1 MGKKKKGIV
10 EIHHSLKVKAQRFF
24 KDVDHLKRI
33 KDDLVP
39 YLSKLVHESCHF
51 MNAYI
56 LMRVDQINSSGD
68 TCIDKTI
75 IGHKVKT
82 QSQVQTFVK
91 NAMRILTHQL
101 QKNSNS
107 EECLRMKEFYD
118 NIYSKLEG
126 RPTFDKLDNGAHL
139 LCSIAKEVQTNWIN
153 HYWVP
158 FMRRQKQHI
167 RLNGFNKDKRHAYDI
182 QMIIWKGLDGHK
194 PLYPFKRGEEQ
205 KVRQLSDEEKIFV
218 LDQRQKMGLEDG
230 ESYTDSHWEKHF
242 THAILYHVEMIQK
255 IESLTKEEIEDMK
268 VRSFTIS
275 PLRDIRLAHIPIDST
290 ILNHL
295 FPKWIKTKK
304 DIMDCMDTKEE
315 KDDYLWGEFLNMN
328 LFKKKVSPKWK
339 FGNHIMTDG
348 ICISA
353 TFVEER
359 SAPPTTPKSQD
370 GNKKRKMSEVE
381 NEKIN
386 LMERDRG
393 CFIDDQ
399 YVVECKEDDVE
410 IIGIDPGRNVLMMAN
425 NLTTNEIHSLSKKR
439 YYEESKMTK
448 NNTWWKRY
456 RKRHDLEEKLTTLPS
471 FKITDHLKYMEGLK
485 SKWKHNAVLWSRLAI
500 KKRSENKF
508 LTHRRRYKC
517 LDTFFQTIIR
527 GVKERGKKP
536 IISFGAAKFGTSSKG
551 EISGPLASL
560 TRRCQQHAVT
570 VMTNEYKT
578 SQLCC
583 ECSSQLEHP
592 KRKKY
597 VKEKGETH
605 HRSVE
610 IWDLVWCK
618 NTSHNHKFS
627 NRDANASRNIA
638 QILHSVLFHG
648 HRPAHFSPPQKEA
661 TVEVKEPPA
670 KRKRVENIEHADV
683 NPSDALLKR
692 KSVLDASRQ

>member
-10 EIHHSLKVKAQRFF
+10 EIHHTLKVKAQRFF
-24 KDVDHLKRI
+24 KHVQHLKKIR
-33 KDDLVP
+33 DDLVP

-56 LMRVDQINSSGD
+56 LMRVNQISSSHD
-68 TCIDKTI
+68 ADIDRTI
-75 IGHKVKT
+75 IGNDVK
-82 QSQVQTFVK
+82 SNSKVQTFAK
-91 NAMRILTHQL
+91 NAMRILANQL
-101 QKNSNS
+101 DKQSNS
-107 EECLRMKEFYD
+107 KECLRMKQFYD
-118 NIYSKLEG
+118 QVYSKLQD
-126 RPTFDKLDNGAHL
+126 RPTFDILKNGAQL
-139 LCSIAKEVQTNWIN
+139 LSSIAKEVQTNWIN
-153 HYWVP
+153 HFSVP

-167 RLNGFNKDKRHAYDI
+167 RLSGFNEDKRHAYDI
-182 QMIIWKGLDGHK
+182 QMLIWKGLYDHM
-194 PLYPFKRGEEQ
+194 PLYPFKRGEVQ
-205 KVRQLSDEEKIFV
+205 KVRILSEREILFV
-218 LDQRQKMGLEDG
+218 LDQREKMGLEDG
-230 ESYTDSHWEKHF
+230 ETYTDAHWETHF
-242 THAILYHVEMIQK
+242 THAIFYHVEMLQK
-255 IESLTKEEIEDMK
+255 IESLTKEEIEEKK
-268 VRSFTIS
+268 VRSFSIS
-275 PLRDIRLAHIPIDST
+275 PLKDIRLAHIPIDT
-290 ILNHL
+290 TTLKNL
-295 FPKWIKTKK
+295 FPDWNKATKA
-304 DIMDCMDTKEE
+304 IMDCMDTNEE
-315 KDDYLWGEFLNMN
+315 KDEYLWGEFLNVD
-328 LFKKKVSPKWK
+328 LFRKKVSPKWK
-339 FGNHIMTDG
+339 FGCHIRTDG
-348 ICISA
+348 TSLSIG
-353 TFVEER
+353 FVEER
-359 SAPPTTPKSQD
+359 PAPATPKKET
-370 GNKKRKMSEVE
+370 NKRKASELE
-381 NEKIN
+381 TPKIN
-386 LMERDRG
+386 LMEREKGYFSVDG
-393 CFIDDQ
+393 QYMIDC
-399 YVVECKEDDVE
+399 EEDDVE

-456 RKRHDLEEKLTTLPS
+456 RKRHDLDETLITLPS

-517 LDTFFQTIIR
+517 LDTFFQTIIKD
-527 GVKERGKKP
+527 VKKRGKKP

-551 EISGPLASL
+551 EISGPLKSL
-560 TRRCQQHAVT
+560 VKRCQHHAVT

-683 NPSDALLKR
+683 NPSGTLLKR
-692 KSVLDASRQ
+692 KRVLDASRQ